1 MVHSELEIVRR
12 GSNSKLSYTV

>member
-12 GSNSKLSYTV
+12 GSKSKLSYTV